1 MAPKYLAKAV
11 SLFMFAVNL
20 FLCIQ
25 PKSMNCLTSTQMS
38 ESHGNTKQNSIY
50 SHIPLLED
58 FSFSKLNHRGV
69 GKFTIGCNFT
79 KKTALNAFSLALYN
93 ASNKLRYS
101 NNPRNTK
108 CMHVLTGWSYK

>member
-1 MAPKYLAKAV
+1 MARKYLTKAV
-11 SLFMFAVNL
+11 GLFLFAVNL

-25 PKSMNCLTSTQMS
+25 PQSMNCLTSTQMS
-38 ESHGNTKQNSIY
+38 ASHCNIKQNSIH
-50 SHIPLLED
+50 SHIPLPEG

-69 GKFTIGCNFT
+69 GKSTIGCNFS
-79 KKTALNAFSLALYN
+79 KETALNAFSLALYN

-108 CMHVLTGWSYK
+108 CMHVITGWSYK